1 MRGAEHDVWT
11 AGTSYEAYMGR
22 WSRRVA
28 DAFLAWFDPPRG
40 GDWLEVGCG
49 TGALT
54 AAALARAPGTLLA
67 VDPSPDFL
75 GHARAALPDPR
86 VDFRRGEATAL
97 PAADASLDVAVSGLV
112 LNFVADRPAAFAE
125 MRRVLRPGGR
135 IGLYVWDYP
144 GGGMEMLARFWS
156 AAAEV
161 DARAGGLDEA
171 CRFDFCTREG
181 LLALATS
188 AGLSD
193 IAVGPVTI
201 ETPFA
206 DFAELW
212 RPFTLGTGPA
222 PGYLASLD
230 AEARRRLEA
239 RVAERLGPGPIRLS
253 ARAWAV
259 RGNV

>member
-1 MRGAEHDVWT
+1 
-11 AGTSYEAYMGR
+11 
-22 WSRRVA
+22 
-28 DAFLAWFDPPRG
+28 
-40 GDWLEVGCG
+40 
-49 TGALT
+49 
-54 AAALARAPGTLLA
+54 
-67 VDPSPDFL
+67 
-75 GHARAALPDPR
+75 
-86 VDFRRGEATAL
+86 
-97 PAADASLDVAVSGLV
+97 
-112 LNFVADRPAAFAE
+112 
-125 MRRVLRPGGR
+125 
-135 IGLYVWDYP
+135 
-144 GGGMEMLARFWS
+144 MEMLARFWS

-171 CRFDFCTREG
+171 RRFDFCTREG

-239 RVAERLGPGPIRLS
+239 RARRTPRPGADPPLRAGVGRARKCLTIGPGTRHQSPESARHGHSANFKKALKQLS
-253 ARAWAV
+253 AV
-259 RGNV
+259 RDTGAARTR